1 MDLYQ
6 SYIIFLEE
14 YLFFLQEWSKPI
26 NLVFIAIDSIITI
39 VIINRLLKT
48 KHASLGKNG
57 QTNDIGCGDKR
68 VYRDFV
74 IFGGPAGLTF
84 GLPYFFVYGF
94 LPTGGI
100 VFEIFKAYWAGF
112 IYVQFA
118 LSIIQTAILLLYC
131 LFGKRPDDSWRLFKS
146 HLKGCG
152 YISAVSP
159 VGWIAYAIQQKLPNE
174 LTFLMWRL
182 RDIET
187 LLAFASNLLS
197 GATLVICLV
206 ATMIH
211 MRLII
216 PWISWIDEDHE
227 DDEDSSQNIQK

>member
-1 MDLYQ
+1 MDLYH
-6 SYIIFLEE
+6 SYISFLGD

-39 VIINRLLKT
+39 VIIQRLLKT

-57 QTNDIGCGDKR
+57 TSNDIACGDKR
-68 VYRDFV
+68 VHRLFV

-84 GLPYFFVYGF
+84 GIPYFFVYGF
-94 LPTGGI
+94 LPEGGI
-100 VFEIFKAYWAGF
+100 VFEIFKTYWAGF
-112 IYVQFA
+112 IYVQFIM
-118 LSIIQTAILLLYC
+118 SIIQTAILLLYC
-131 LFGKRPDDSWRLFKS
+131 LFGERPDDSWRLFKS

-159 VGWIAYAIQQKLPNE
+159 IGWIAYAIQQKLPNE
-174 LTFLMWRL
+174 LTFLMWGL

-187 LLAFASNLLS
+187 YLAFGSNLLF
-197 GATLVICLV
+197 GVTPVICFV
-206 ATMIH
+206 ATIIN

-227 DDEDSSQNIQK
+227 DDEDSRQKIQM